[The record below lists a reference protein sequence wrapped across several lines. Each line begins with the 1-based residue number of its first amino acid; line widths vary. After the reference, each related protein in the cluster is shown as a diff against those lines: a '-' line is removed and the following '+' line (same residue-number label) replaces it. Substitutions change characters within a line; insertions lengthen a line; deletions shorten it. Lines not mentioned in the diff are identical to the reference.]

1 MKKYFTPLIIS
12 AILNGLL
19 AFTTQAQCT
28 YIAISDGPF
37 SSNDTWQLSSTSN
50 AICTKAPT
58 SDTDA
63 IIIIDGYTVKLDVN
77 YTIAKGGSISIR
89 NSGSLIGGA
98 NLTLGDGSGNQS
110 ATQLTIEPGGTLQ
123 VAQLTVNKATIMIA
137 DQLNAPKP
145 TSLTTEC
152 NLVLINSFITDNG
165 QVFINGSIDLSKGGS
180 NNTLCG
186 TGNVRI
192 IGCVFGGN
200 GAVRKLATN
209 CASSLVT
216 TVCSLKQEKPTECP
230 GPISGNNANEGACDV
245 LVNTCAAPLPVV
257 LILFTATN
265 TATNAARQGVALHWV
280 TASEKNSHSFVVERS
295 ADGKIF
301 HRIGTLA
308 AAGSTQARTTY
319 DLTDEQPL
327 SGTSYYRLRQ
337 VDLDGTTTYSPVR
350 NVKRGLTKGEGLAV
364 YPGRSAQEWVVSTAL
379 SAETL
384 AQGPATVRVFDALGR
399 LHQVPCP
406 ADASQ
411 VGQWALDLRSLPTG
425 IYIVRLITAAGS
437 FSQRIAQ

>member
-1 MKKYFTPLIIS
+1 MKKIFTPLIVS

-28 YIAISDGPF
+28 YTAIRNGLF
-37 SSNDTWQLSSTSN
+37 SSASTWQVSSATNATCSNTPTSN
-50 AICTKAPT
+50 
-58 SDTDA
+58 TDA
-63 IIIIDGYTVKLDVN
+63 IIIINGFTVTLNVN
-77 YTIAKGGSISIR
+77 YALAKDGSISIR

-98 NLTLGDGSGNQS
+98 DLTLGDGSGNQS
-110 ATQLTIEPGGTLQ
+110 ATQLVIEPGGTLR
-123 VAQLTVNKATIMIA
+123 VAQLTVNKATVMIA
-137 DQLNAPKP
+137 NSLSVTKP
-145 TSLTTEC
+145 TSLTTDC
-152 NLVLINSFITDNG
+152 NLVLINSFITDNS
-165 QVFINGSIDLSKGGS
+165 QAFINGSIDLTKGGS

-186 TGNVRI
+186 TGSVRI
-192 IGCVFGGN
+192 VGCVFGGN

-216 TVCSLKQEKPTECP
+216 TVCSQQQQPQGCP
-230 GPISGNNANEGACDV
+230 GPVSGNNANEGACDV
-245 LVNTCAAPLPVV
+245 LVGTCAPLPVE

-265 TATNAARQGVALHWV
+265 TAQQGVALHWV

-301 HRIGTLA
+301 HRLGTLA

-350 NVKRGLTKGEGLAV
+350 NVKRGLAKGEGLAV
-364 YPGRSAQEWVVSTAL
+364 YPGRSAQEWVVRTTL
-379 SAETL
+379 PAETL
-384 AQGPATVRVFDALGR
+384 AQGPAAVRVFDALGR
-399 LHQVPCP
+399 LQQVPCP

-411 VGQWALDLRSLPTG
+411 TGQWALDLRSLPTG

>member
-1 MKKYFTPLIIS
+1 MS
-12 AILNGLL
+12 SGL
-19 AFTTQAQCT
+19 
-28 YIAISDGPF
+28 F
-37 SSNDTWQLSSTSN
+37 SSASTWQVSSSTN
-50 AICTKAPT
+50 AICSETPT

-63 IIIIDGYTVKLDVN
+63 IIIIRGFNVTLDVN
-77 YTIAKGGSISIR
+77 YAVAKDGSIRIE

-98 NLTLGDGSGNQS
+98 DLILGDGTGSQA
-110 ATQLTIEPGGTLQ
+110 ATQLIIEPGGTLR
-123 VAQLTVNKATIMIA
+123 VAQLTVDKATIMVDNPLSA
-137 DQLNAPKP
+137 TRP
-145 TSLTTEC
+145 TTLTTDC
-152 NLVLINSFITDNG
+152 NLVLINSFITDNS
-165 QVFINGSIDLSKGGS
+165 QTFINGSIDLTKGGS

-186 TGNVRI
+186 TGSVRI

-200 GAVRKLATN
+200 GAVRKMANN

-216 TVCSLKQEKPTECP
+216 TVCSQQQKPAGCP
-230 GPISGNNANEGACDV
+230 GPVSNNNANEAACDV
-245 LVNTCAAPLPVV
+245 LVGTCAPLPVE
-257 LILFTATN
+257 LILFTAT
-265 TATNAARQGVALHWV
+265 TTARQTVVLHWV

-295 ADGKIF
+295 ADGKVF
-301 HRIGTLA
+301 RSLGTLA

-327 SGTSYYRLRQ
+327 SGISYYRLRQ

-350 NVKRGLTKGEGLAV
+350 NVKRGLASGEGLAV

-379 SAETL
+379 PAEIL
-384 AQGPATVRVFDALGR
+384 AQGPAVVRVIDALGR

-411 VGQWALDLRSLPTG
+411 AGQWALDLRSLPTG

>member
-28 YIAISDGPF
+28 YTAISDGLF
-37 SSNDTWQLSSTSN
+37 SSTSTWRVSS
-50 AICTKAPT
+50 ASKATCSDTPT
-58 SDTDA
+58 SNTDA
-63 IIIIDGYTVKLDVN
+63 IIIVNGFTVTLNVN
-77 YTIAKGGSISIR
+77 YALAKGGSIDIQ

-98 NLTLGDGSGNQS
+98 DLILGDGSGNQS

-123 VAQLTVNKATIMIA
+123 VAQLTVDKATIVIA
-137 DQLNAPKP
+137 SASATKP
-145 TSLTTEC
+145 TSLTTDC
-152 NLVLINSFITDNG
+152 NLVLINSFITDND

-186 TGNVRI
+186 TGSVRI

-216 TVCSLKQEKPTECP
+216 TVCSQQQEKPEGCL
-230 GPISGNNANEGACDV
+230 GPISGNNANERACDV
-245 LVNTCAAPLPVV
+245 LVNTCAPLPVV

-301 HRIGTLA
+301 HRLGTLA

-350 NVKRGLTKGEGLAV
+350 NVKRGLAKGEGLAV
-364 YPGRSAQEWVVSTAL
+364 YPGRSAQEWVVRTTL
-379 SAETL
+379 PAETL
-384 AQGPATVRVFDALGR
+384 AQGPAAVRVFDALGR
-399 LHQVPCP
+399 LQQVPCP

-411 VGQWALDLRSLPTG
+411 TGQWALDLRSLPTG

>member
-19 AFTTQAQCT
+19 AFTTRAQCT
-28 YIAISDGPF
+28 YTAISDGPF
-37 SSNDTWQLSSTSN
+37 SSNDTWRLSSTSN
-50 AICTKAPT
+50 AICSKAPT

-77 YTIAKGGSISIR
+77 YAIAKGGSISIR

-98 NLTLGDGSGNQS
+98 DLTLGDGSGNQS
-110 ATQLTIEPGGTLQ
+110 ATQLMIEPGGTLR
-123 VAQLTVNKATIMIA
+123 VAQLTVNKATVMIA
-137 DQLNAPKP
+137 NPLSATEP
-145 TSLTTEC
+145 TSLTTDC
-152 NLVLINSFITDNG
+152 NLVLINSFITDNS
-165 QVFINGSIDLSKGGS
+165 QAFINGSIDLSKGGS

-186 TGNVRI
+186 TGSVRI

-216 TVCSLKQEKPTECP
+216 TVCSQQQQPQGCP
-230 GPISGNNANEGACDV
+230 GPVSGNNANEGACDV
-245 LVNTCAAPLPVV
+245 LVGTCAPLPVE

-265 TATNAARQGVALHWV
+265 TAQQGVALHWV

-301 HRIGTLA
+301 RRLGTLA

-350 NVKRGLTKGEGLAV
+350 NVKRGLAKGEGLAV

-379 SAETL
+379 PAETL
-384 AQGPATVRVFDALGR
+384 AQGPAAVRVFDALGR
-399 LHQVPCP
+399 LQQVPCP

-411 VGQWALDLRSLPTG
+411 AGQWALDLRSLPTG

>member
-1 MKKYFTPLIIS
+1 MKKFFTPLVIS

-28 YIAISDGPF
+28 YTAISDGLF
-37 SSNDTWQLSSTSN
+37 SSASTWRVSSASN
-50 AICTKAPT
+50 AICSNTPT
-58 SDTDA
+58 SNTDA
-63 IIIIDGYTVKLDVN
+63 IIIINGFAVTLN
-77 YTIAKGGSISIR
+77 TNHALAKGGSISIR

-98 NLTLGDGSGNQS
+98 DLTLGDGSGNQS
-110 ATQLTIEPGGTLQ
+110 ATRLTIEPGGTLQ
-123 VAQLTVNKATIMIA
+123 VAQLTVNKATVMIA
-137 DQLNAPKP
+137 NPLSATKP
-145 TSLTTEC
+145 TLLTTDC
-152 NLVLINSFITDNG
+152 NLVLINSFITDNS
-165 QVFINGSIDLSKGGS
+165 QAFINGSIDLTKGGS

-186 TGNVRI
+186 TGSVRI

-216 TVCSLKQEKPTECP
+216 TVCSQQQQPRRCP
-230 GPISGNNANEGACDV
+230 GPVSDDNANEGACDV
-245 LVNTCAAPLPVV
+245 LVGTCAPLPVE

-265 TATNAARQGVALHWV
+265 TARQGVALHWV
-280 TASEKNSHSFVVERS
+280 TASEKNSHSFVAERS

-301 HRIGTLA
+301 HKLGTLA

-337 VDLDGTTTYSPVR
+337 VDFDGTTAFSPVQLVR
-350 NVKRGLTKGEGLAV
+350 LGSANAEGLAV
-364 YPGRSAQEWVVSTAL
+364 YPGRSAQEWVVSTTL
-379 SAETL
+379 PAETL
-384 AQGPATVRVFDALGR
+384 AQGPAAVRVFDALGR
-399 LHQVPCP
+399 LQQVPCP

-411 VGQWALDLRSLPTG
+411 AGQWALDRRSLPTG

>member
-1 MKKYFTPLIIS
+1 MKKFFTPLVIS

-28 YIAISDGPF
+28 YTAISNGLF
-37 SSNDTWQLSSTSN
+37 SSASTWQVSSTTRATCSN
-50 AICTKAPT
+50 TPT
-58 SDTDA
+58 SNTDA
-63 IIIIDGYTVKLDVN
+63 IIIINGFTVTLNVN
-77 YTIAKGGSISIR
+77 YALAKDGSISIR

-98 NLTLGDGSGNQS
+98 DLTLGDGSGSQS
-110 ATQLTIEPGGTLQ
+110 ATQLMIEPGGTLR

-137 DQLNAPKP
+137 SPLSATKP
-145 TSLTTEC
+145 TSLTTDC
-152 NLVLINSFITDNG
+152 NLVLINSFITDNS
-165 QVFINGSIDLSKGGS
+165 QAFINGSIDLTKGGS

-186 TGNVRI
+186 TGSVRI

-200 GAVRKLATN
+200 GAVRKLAAN

-216 TVCSLKQEKPTECP
+216 TVCSQQQQPLRCP
-230 GPISGNNANEGACDV
+230 GPVSDNNANEGACDV
-245 LVNTCAAPLPVV
+245 LVGTCAPLPVE

-265 TATNAARQGVALHWV
+265 TARQGVALHWV

-301 HRIGTLA
+301 RSMGTLA
-308 AAGSTQARTTY
+308 AAGSTQARTAY

-350 NVKRGLTKGEGLAV
+350 NVKRGLASGEGLAV
-364 YPGRSAQEWVVSTAL
+364 YPGRSTQEWVVSTAL
-379 SAETL
+379 PAETL

-399 LHQVPCP
+399 LQQVPCP

-411 VGQWALDLRSLPTG
+411 AGQWALDLRSLPAG
-425 IYIVRLITAAGS
+425 VYIVRLITAAGS

>member
-19 AFTTQAQCT
+19 AFTTRAQCT
-28 YIAISDGPF
+28 YTANNGGLF
-37 SSNDTWQLSSTSN
+37 SSARTWQVSSTTCSE
-50 AICTKAPT
+50 TPT

-63 IIIIDGYTVKLDVN
+63 IIIINGGTVTLDVN
-77 YTIAKGGSISIR
+77 YAIAKGGSISIR

-98 NLTLGDGSGNQS
+98 DLTLGDGSGSQS

-137 DQLNAPKP
+137 SPLNAPKP
-145 TSLTTEC
+145 TSLTTDC
-152 NLVLINSFITDNG
+152 NLVLINSFITDNS

-186 TGNVRI
+186 TGSVRI

-216 TVCSLKQEKPTECP
+216 TVCSQQQEQPQGCP

-245 LVNTCAAPLPVV
+245 LVGTCAALPVE

-265 TATNAARQGVALHWV
+265 TATNTARQGVVLHWV

-411 VGQWALDLRSLPTG
+411 AGQWALDLRSLPTG

>member
-1 MKKYFTPLIIS
+1 MKKFFTPLIVS

-19 AFTTQAQCT
+19 AFTAQAQCT
-28 YIAISDGPF
+28 YTANNGGLF
-37 SSNDTWQLSSTSN
+37 SSASTWQVSSASDAPCSN
-50 AICTKAPT
+50 TPT
-58 SDTDA
+58 SGTDA
-63 IIIIDGYTVKLDVN
+63 IIIINGFTVTLDVN
-77 YTIAKGGSISIR
+77 YAVAKGGSIDIR

-98 NLTLGDGSGNQS
+98 NLILGDGSGNQS

-137 DQLNAPKP
+137 NELSATKP
-145 TSLTTEC
+145 TSLTTDC
-152 NLVLINSFITDNG
+152 NLVLINSLITNND
-165 QVFINGSIDLSKGGS
+165 QAFINGSIDLSRGGS

-186 TGNVRI
+186 TGRVRI

-200 GAVRKLATN
+200 GAVKKLATN

-216 TVCSLKQEKPTECP
+216 TVCSLQQEQPIGCP
-230 GPISGNNANEGACDV
+230 GPVSGNNANEGACDA
-245 LVNTCAAPLPVV
+245 LVGACLPLPVE

-265 TATNAARQGVALHWV
+265 TARQGVALHWV

-319 DLTDEQPL
+319 DLTDERPL

-337 VDLDGTTTYSPVR
+337 VDLDGTIAYSPGR
-350 NVKRGLTKGEGLAV
+350 NVKRGLASGEGLAV

-379 SAETL
+379 PAETL
-384 AQGPATVRVFDALGR
+384 AQGPAAVRVFDALGR
-399 LHQVPCP
+399 LQQVPCP
-406 ADASQ
+406 ANASQ
-411 VGQWALDLRSLPTG
+411 TGQWALDLRSLPTG

>member
-1 MKKYFTPLIIS
+1 MKKYSTLLIIS

-19 AFTTQAQCT
+19 AFTAQAQCT
-28 YIAISDGPF
+28 YIANDGGPF
-37 SSNDTWQLSSTSN
+37 SSASTWQVSSTTCSD
-50 AICTKAPT
+50 TPT
-58 SDTDA
+58 SGTDA
-63 IIIIDGYTVKLDVN
+63 IIIINGFTVTLDVD
-77 YTIAKGGSISIR
+77 YALAEGGSISIR
-89 NSGSLIGGA
+89 NSGSLISRA

-123 VAQLTVNKATIMIA
+123 VAQLTVNKATIVIA
-137 DQLNAPKP
+137 SASATKP
-145 TSLTTEC
+145 TSLTTDC
-152 NLVLINSFITDNG
+152 NLVLINSLITNNS
-165 QVFINGSIDLSKGGS
+165 QAFINGSIDLSKGGS

-186 TGNVRI
+186 MGSVRI

-200 GAVRKLATN
+200 GAVRKLANN

-216 TVCSLKQEKPTECP
+216 TVCTLQQEKPIGCL
-230 GPISGNNANEGACDV
+230 GPVSGNNTNEGACDV
-245 LVNTCAAPLPVV
+245 LVNTCLPLPVE

-265 TATNAARQGVALHWV
+265 TARQGVALHWV

-319 DLTDEQPL
+319 DLTDERPL

-337 VDLDGTTTYSPVR
+337 VDMDGTIAYSPVR
-350 NVKRGLTKGEGLAV
+350 NVKRGLASGEGLAV

-379 SAETL
+379 PAETL
-384 AQGPATVRVFDALGR
+384 AQGPAAVRVFDALGR
-399 LHQVPCP
+399 LQQVPCP

-411 VGQWALDLRSLPTG
+411 TGQWALDLRSLPTG

>member
-12 AILNGLL
+12 ATLNGLL

-28 YIAISDGPF
+28 YTANNGGLF
-37 SSNDTWQLSSTSN
+37 SGVSTWRVSSASN
-50 AICTKAPT
+50 ATCSDIPT

-63 IIIIDGYTVKLDVN
+63 IIIINGFTVTLDVN
-77 YTIAKGGSISIR
+77 YALAKSGSISIR

-98 NLTLGDGSGNQS
+98 NLILGDGSGNQS

-137 DQLNAPKP
+137 NELSATKP
-145 TSLTTEC
+145 TSLTTDC

-216 TVCSLKQEKPTECP
+216 TVCSQQQQPQGCP
-230 GPISGNNANEGACDV
+230 GPVSGNNANEGACDV
-245 LVNTCAAPLPVV
+245 LVGTCAPLPVE

-265 TATNAARQGVALHWV
+265 TAQQGVALHWV

-350 NVKRGLTKGEGLAV
+350 NVKRGLASGEGLAV